1 MDFLA
6 TTGCM
11 DDEVNDDKKIT
22 LMEFLFG
29 GESKPLIEIEDTDKG
44 MSLSE
49 SKINVKLSY
58 IDESPVESRELLV
71 DILIKYM
78 EDYSEEPAKS
88 MSVTPSLS
96 EKSKSDVTIS
106 KIETFSEISKT
117 KSDSTLTHTQD
128 TIIEKDNSRRI
139 SETVVDLSNVKQDL
153 EEIFDEAVAKTY
165 KFRNMELPEDD
176 TMSETEDL
184 ENYAAYT
191 KPILYNIYS
200 VELSD
205 ILEEDENESSKVQ
218 DDKLTVIRECAED
231 LIEFIEDKIQRQFES
246 DSSSDDF
253 NINASLE
260 RCSISLIDLR
270 SIPDLPPSLIRPV
283 ILKVDKSTSTDNDSV
298 SDGRVDSACST
309 EDTALTSERQERA
322 LDKIESLH
330 KFFSRSRLEIIT
342 ESMEEERNDKRQLKK
357 SDGKSSDLKA
367 GQASLDDVE
376 DIQDYVCD
384 RDDDEKLGT
393 ASGTMESAEATNDDI
408 NETEAINKN
417 SIENNTDGTNVI
429 YQKLTEDNDSL
440 GTEVKCVDN
449 NELALKCLNKPIVT
463 DFRETDSNITDV
475 ADGVRRSQNA
485 EAKVV
490 CQNGILELEYN
501 ERRGLNSEKDFT
513 EIDNIISDA
522 VKIILVNKL
531 ESLDKHTLI

>member
-393 ASGTMESAEATNDDI
+393 ASGTMESAKATNDDI

-475 ADGVRRSQNA
+475 ADGVGRSQNA

-522 VKIILVNKL
+522 AKIILVNKL

>member
-393 ASGTMESAEATNDDI
+393 ASGTIESAEATNDDI